1 MSPRMGIK
9 EAQNTRL
16 SQVLTSSNQL
26 KNVQSHMKQNKQ
38 IYQFKPTDL
47 EGQKTPE
54 TKSADTS
61 EVKFQAKELDKG
73 IVTDMNF
80 LAMQEMQQ

>member
-1 MSPRMGIK
+1 
-9 EAQNTRL
+9 
-16 SQVLTSSNQL
+16 
-26 KNVQSHMKQNKQ
+26 MKQNKQ
-38 IYQFKPTDL
+38 IYQFKPTDV